1 MPGLMRFFLDS
12 ASAEEARRVREWGL
26 LDGVWLSAAAAQAG
40 ELDYRRAVRDVAS
53 VCDGPVCV
61 EPAAGDAKGMYKDAR
76 ELAKLGKDIVV
87 QLPVT
92 PNGMRVARL
101 LAEDQVAVCA
111 SGCHSAVQA
120 LIAAK
125 ANVAYLA
132 PAVGPLDEMGA
143 IGMDLVEQVIRIY
156 DNYGFQTQ
164 ILVSEVRNPVH
175 VLDAALMGADV
186 AAIPPGLFEQLYRH
200 PLTEELLAARE
211 K

>member
-1 MPGLMRFFLDS
+1 MRFFLES
-12 ASAEEARRVREWGL
+12 ARLEDARKVREWGL
-26 LDGVWLSAAAAQAG
+26 LDGVWLSVADADSAG
-40 ELDYRRAVRDVAS
+40 VEYRRAIREIAA

-61 EPAAGDAKGMYKDAR
+61 EPSSGDPKGMYKDAR

-101 LAEDQVAVCA
+101 LAEDQIAVCA

-186 AAIPPGLFEQLYRH
+186 ATIPPGLFEQLYRH